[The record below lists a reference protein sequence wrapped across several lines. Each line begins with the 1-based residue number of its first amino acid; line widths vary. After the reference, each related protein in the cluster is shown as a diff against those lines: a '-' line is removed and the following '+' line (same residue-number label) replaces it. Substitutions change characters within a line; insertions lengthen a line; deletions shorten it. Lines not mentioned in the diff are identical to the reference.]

1 MKPKFIDYYMKI
13 AETTAELSYAKR
25 LQVGAV
31 IVRQNQI
38 LATGYNGMPSGWN
51 NDCEDK
57 VWDKGA
63 GGWLSPEE
71 IEEQYPYEGWHEGAQ
86 RNVRYGLKTKPEI
99 LSSVADFP
107 EDMLDTGATLGAI
120 YPTDPGTW
128 LGAGGRL
135 MLYCW
140 LARSISLALYAAT
153 AGSTV
158 RTGCT

>member
-13 AETTAELSYAKR
+13 AQTTAELSYAKR

-63 GGWLSPEE
+63 GGWLDRGCGPR
-71 IEEQYPYEGWHEGAQ
+71 
-86 RNVRYGLKTKPEI
+86 RN
-99 LSSVADFP
+99 
-107 EDMLDTGATLGAI
+107 
-120 YPTDPGTW
+120 
-128 LGAGGRL
+128 
-135 MLYCW
+135 
-140 LARSISLALYAAT
+140 
-153 AGSTV
+153 
-158 RTGCT
+158 